1 MGKTQDQP
9 ENNASNRTVKVQPA
23 GKTGNGQSTI
33 RVSGAFSAHI
43 FNRKREIDDLLVSKK
58 LSVYTSGD
66 LESSPELPVK
76 LTELDIEYA
85 TLEKFAEGGQA
96 TISVA
101 RDKNLKRIVAVKS
114 LKKNLMNQDNVEES
128 FITEAKV
135 TAQLDHPAIIP
146 IYGLNNDSDDGIHL
160 VMKLVNG
167 KTLREYLRNVILN
180 YRMKGIRS
188 FDEEAALGKRLEI
201 FLHVCDAIAYAH
213 HRNIMHRD
221 LKPENIMLGEYMEV
235 YVMDWGIARKI
246 RTPENSPP
254 LPHDVSGTPRYFSP
268 EALCGEQCDERSDIF
283 TLGLILQEIVTL
295 QFAVRGES
303 DEQLMHRIVNN
314 ELEPVE
320 HLFHRKIDSNLKAVI
335 RKACAYEPAERYASV
350 TELSEDIRRYMNGLS
365 ISARPDDVF
374 MKTARFAY
382 RQAPAEI
389 LSWQGR

>member
-188 FDEEAALGKRLEI
+188 FDEEAA
-201 FLHVCDAIAYAH
+201 
-213 HRNIMHRD
+213 
-221 LKPENIMLGEYMEV
+221 
-235 YVMDWGIARKI
+235 
-246 RTPENSPP
+246 T
-254 LPHDVSGTPRYFSP
+254 
-268 EALCGEQCDERSDIF
+268 
-283 TLGLILQEIVTL
+283 
-295 QFAVRGES
+295 
-303 DEQLMHRIVNN
+303 
-314 ELEPVE
+314 
-320 HLFHRKIDSNLKAVI
+320 
-335 RKACAYEPAERYASV
+335 RKAP
-350 TELSEDIRRYMNGLS
+350 
-365 ISARPDDVF
+365 
-374 MKTARFAY
+374 
-382 RQAPAEI
+382 
-389 LSWQGR
+389 